1 MKVFSAILLLT
12 AFLPS
17 ASSTP
22 FSPSNHVSV
31 LRAMR
36 GGSADVPPPPTNNAE
51 VAPIPTVDINEDNNE
66 DTNKDENV
74 TAVDYKL
81 GPNAP
86 APGYIRRKYPN
97 IPYYRIPNV
106 ISIVRCIAIP
116 VLVPLFYRP
125 NSHVASAIL
134 FAFASITDWIDGYLA
149 RLWDI
154 SSPVGALLDTIA
166 DKLLVATT
174 LILLAGRYGAEIAI
188 PTTIIVS
195 REIAVT
201 ALREW
206 MAQQGVREVVKF
218 QHQGKVKT
226 AATMISLTILLLV
239 PNETSNNAGVL
250 GRLYSPGLALL
261 YLCAVLT
268 VTSGS
273 QYFRVAAPYMT
284 GKQVSPPAVVCAV
297 DAM

>member
-1 MKVFSAILLLT
+1 MNFLSVILLLT
-12 AFLPS
+12 AVLPS

-22 FSPSNHVSV
+22 FSSFNHASV
-31 LRAMR
+31 LRVMR
-36 GGSADVPPPPTNNAE
+36 GGSADVPPLPTPDAE
-51 VAPIPTVDINEDNNE
+51 VAPIATVEIKEDVN
-66 DTNKDENV
+66 TIENV
-74 TAVDYKL
+74 TVVDYKL

-97 IPYYRIPNV
+97 IPYYRIPNL
-106 ISIVRCIAIP
+106 ITAVRCITIP
-116 VLVPLFYRP
+116 VMVPLFYQP
-125 NSHVASAIL
+125 NNHVSSALL
-134 FAFASITDWIDGYLA
+134 FAFASTTDWVDGYLA

-154 SSPVGALLDTIA
+154 TSPLGALLDTIA
-166 DKLLVATT
+166 DKLLVSTT
-174 LILLAGRYGAEIAI
+174 LVLLAGRYGVEIAI
-188 PTTIIVS
+188 PTAIIVS

-206 MAQQGVREVVKF
+206 MAQQGVREAVQF
-218 QHQGKVKT
+218 QLQGKIKT

-239 PNETSNNAGVL
+239 PKEKSNAGAL
-250 GRLYSPGLALL
+250 SRLYSPGLLML

-273 QYFRVAAPYMT
+273 QYFRIAAPYLT
-284 GKQVSPPAVVCAV
+284 GKKVPATPPPPVAPEV

>member
-1 MKVFSAILLLT
+1 MNFLSVILLL
-12 AFLPS
+12 AAVLPS

-22 FSPSNHVSV
+22 FSPFNHASV
-31 LRAMR
+31 LRVMR
-36 GGSADVPPPPTNNAE
+36 GGSADVPPPPTPDAE
-51 VAPIPTVDINEDNNE
+51 VAPIATVDIKEDVN
-66 DTNKDENV
+66 TDENMNV
-74 TAVDYKL
+74 VDYKL

-97 IPYYRIPNV
+97 IPYYRIPNL
-106 ISIVRCIAIP
+106 ITAVRCITIP
-116 VLVPLFYRP
+116 VMVPLFYQP
-125 NSHVASAIL
+125 NNNVASALL
-134 FAFASITDWIDGYLA
+134 FAFASITDWVDGYLA

-154 SSPVGALLDTIA
+154 TSPLGALLDTIA
-166 DKLLVATT
+166 DKLLVSTT
-174 LILLAGRYGAEIAI
+174 LVLLAGRYGVEIAI
-188 PTTIIVS
+188 PTAIIVS

-206 MAQQGVREVVKF
+206 MAQQGVRDAVQF
-218 QHQGKVKT
+218 QQQGKIKT

-239 PNETSNNAGVL
+239 PNEKSNTGVL
-250 GRLYSPGLALL
+250 SRLYSPGLAML

-273 QYFRVAAPYMT
+273 QYFRIAAPYLT
-284 GKQVSPPAVVCAV
+284 GTKVPPPPPVASEV